1 MSTIRGNMGTDGTGT
16 GRFGSLDPSTG
27 VRLGD
32 PASWNR
38 YTYVGGDPINRIDP
52 AGTAW
57 VCVGYSDDLSCYDDG
72 SGDQNGGA
80 GGTGKAGTP
89 KPNDPADYPA
99 CNPSGNALTETKLDF
114 ISANWGAAMAEA
126 NSIQNDLKGTKVDT
140 SALATMLIQWSA
152 WESHY
157 MTDAGNMAEN
167 NAFGAQ
173 NPSNV
178 PGAWNGTAVACA
190 RGTGAIPANSKNACF
205 DQSLTWGQEL
215 TAVLASASG
224 KTTATYLSALESAL
238 KSGASMSGALQAI
251 SDNGWNGAGYG
262 STITSGIQI
271 QSQVSCLKRNGS
283 IQ

>member
-126 NSIQNDLKGTKVDT
+126 NSIQNDLRSEEHT
-140 SALATMLIQWSA
+140 SELQSPMYLVCRLLLDKKRFFIPALAR
-152 WESHY
+152 
-157 MTDAGNMAEN
+157 DAVSWRDLG
-167 NAFGAQ
+167 G
-173 NPSNV
+173 
-178 PGAWNGTAVACA
+178 
-190 RGTGAIPANSKNACF
+190 
-205 DQSLTWGQEL
+205 L
-215 TAVLASASG
+215 
-224 KTTATYLSALESAL
+224 LS
-238 KSGASMSGALQAI
+238 M
-251 SDNGWNGAGYG
+251 
-262 STITSGIQI
+262 
-271 QSQVSCLKRNGS
+271 RR
-283 IQ
+283 